1 MKDPKHQAP
10 ATDAVKCLHWFLT
23 EEQEELSDERIV
35 AALHAAGIDPAK
47 SISQI
52 KQQIK
57 QAQNRSRLADIRSRL
72 ENKSSSF
79 SGVTRQI
86 GRVATDLIDEIDAL
100 IERVGKTQPDAAAVF
115 YRKLKESRPE
125 DLESLLA
132 DLRELA
138 EEGDPGEDQC
148 RS

>member
-1 MKDPKHQAP
+1 MKDSKHHAP

-35 AALHAAGIDPAK
+35 AALQAAGIDPAK
-47 SISQI
+47 SISKI
-52 KQQIK
+52 KQQLK

-72 ENKSSSF
+72 ENKTSSF
-79 SGVTRQI
+79 SDFTLQI
-86 GRVATDLIDEIDAL
+86 GRVATDLIAEINGL
-100 IERVGKTQPDAAAVF
+100 IESIGKTQPAAAAVF

-138 EEGDPGEDQC
+138 EEGAPGEDQG